1 MYDYRAL
8 RKVVTLLAILFG
20 VVLVVLVV
28 TSLPLNKFALLSV
41 VLMVVVGVY
50 FTLIPLRLLGE
61 MADLEKRV
69 ELYKRKC
76 DELSKQSSTTETQK
90 D

>member
-1 MYDYRAL
+1 M
-8 RKVVTLLAILFG
+8 VTLLAVLFG

-41 VLMVVVGVY
+41 VLMVVVGIY
-50 FTLIPLRLLGE
+50 FTLIPIRLLGE

-76 DELSKQSSTTETQK
+76 DELTKQSSAQEKK